1 MSQATI
7 TILVLIGFISI
18 LLGIAKIASRS
29 NVATPKDFYLANGG
43 LGTIVMAMTMGSA
56 YFSTWTLLGAI
67 GQYYRD
73 GVWFIAFAAWTV
85 VHAMYMW
92 IFGTKFWFLGRKYNF
107 ITPGDLI
114 EKYYKSPMLHL
125 IFAIVGIVGL
135 VPYMLIQVTG
145 GAMALESL
153 TNYSIP
159 YWVGVLIM
167 GVFVGIIVSASGGRG
182 AAWSNTFMGVFFG
195 SVLIFIV
202 GFFIFKAGGL
212 GAFKQIA
219 KVAPEVLVNKGE
231 FWTIFE
237 TAVGLGVGFFIMPQ
251 MWMGFYSMQSPQ
263 VIRKTTM
270 ITPCWNSWIMALGT
284 LTIGILAHTP
294 GLVPGITPKLAD
306 RTIPIFFSSY
316 APVFGAVVI
325 AAIVAA
331 GISTINSALL
341 GCASLFANDIYI
353 RFFKKDASPA
363 QQTMI
368 GKVMVIFLTIAV
380 ILLAFIPAAQG
391 YIVQV
396 ASVGYAILMQLVPS
410 VVGAMFWK
418 SGTRKAALTS
428 VISGE
433 LVVLIVYLF
442 GSPFPMKAGISGLT
456 IAIISYILVSIV
468 SDDDEETKSVKAM
481 FHHDLNRVFALEDA
495 QIISKK

>member
-7 TILVLIGFISI
+7 TILVLACFIAI
-18 LLGIAKIASRS
+18 LLGIAKVASRS
-29 NVATPKDFYLANGG
+29 NVATPKDFYLAGGG

-73 GVWFIAFAAWTV
+73 GVWFIAFAAWTIL
-85 VHAMYMW
+85 HAMYMW
-92 IFGTKFWFLGRKYNF
+92 IFGTRFWFLGRKYNF

-114 EKYYKSPMLHL
+114 EKYYKSPTLHL
-125 IFAIVGIVGL
+125 VFAIVGIIGL
-135 VPYMLIQVTG
+135 IPYMLIQVTG

-167 GVFVGIIVSASGGRG
+167 GVFVGVIVSTSGGRG

-195 SVLIFIV
+195 SVLVFIV
-202 GFFIFKAGGL
+202 SFFVVKAGGL
-212 GAFKQIA
+212 GAFKQVA
-219 KVAPEVLVNKGE
+219 QVAPEVLVNKGQ

-251 MWMGFYSMQSPQ
+251 MWMGFYSMQSSQ

-294 GLVPGITPKLAD
+294 GLVPGLTPQLAD

-331 GISTINSALL
+331 GISTINSALI
-341 GCASLFANDIYI
+341 GCSSLFANDIYV
-353 RFFKKDASPA
+353 RFFRRNATPA
-363 QQTMI
+363 QQTTI
-368 GKVMVIFLTIAV
+368 GKMTVV
-380 ILLAFIPAAQG
+380 ILTLVVIALAFIPAAQG

-396 ASVGYAILMQLVPS
+396 ASVGYAILMQLVPA

-418 SGTRKAALTS
+418 RGTRKAALLS
-428 VISGE
+428 ILLGE
-433 LVVLIVYLF
+433 AVVVIVYLF
-442 GSPFPMKAGISGLT
+442 GSPFPMKPGISGL
-456 IAIISYILVSIV
+456 IVAAVSYVLVTLLTQ
-468 SDDDEETKSVKAM
+468 DDRETESVKEM
-481 FHHDLNRVFALEDA
+481 MHKDLATVFALE
-495 QIISKK
+495 K